1 MSMATLEKA
10 ILFGAKEVFKNS
22 KLRKKDLLEWSSNK
36 IKPQFVDIEVVA
48 RVPDPGVWVC
58 VLKTMDK
65 RKEAK

>member
-22 KLRKKDLLEWSSNK
+22 KLRKKDLLEWSSGEL
-36 IKPQFVDIEVVA
+36 KPQADTEVVA